1 VHLVTLPAISAVAF
15 CPHPPLL
22 LPGIAAGAEIETE
35 SLRFACDQAV
45 GRLIETGPSQVVIL
59 GADGPPVSLRS
70 FAPGLVDPD
79 QTPGLVDPDRR
90 RLPLALLVGEWLLS
104 RQPHRPP
111 STSVRIG
118 PDGAAIGP
126 WPDMTAPTAL
136 LVMGDGSA
144 RRSVK
149 GPGYLDERAQPFDDA
164 VVDALANPARGALA
178 NLDLTLAAELLV
190 AAAAVWVA
198 TAKLAGVDWH
208 GEILYADAPY
218 GVMYMVATWLP

>member
-1 VHLVTLPAISAVAF
+1 VTLPAISAVAF

-22 LPGIAAGAEIETE
+22 LPGIAAGTEIETE

-70 FAPGLVDPD
+70 LAPGLVDSD
-79 QTPGLVDPDRR
+79 QR

-104 RQPHRPP
+104 RQPQCPP
-111 STSVRIG
+111 SIYVRIG
-118 PDGAAIGP
+118 PDGDAITP
-126 WPDMTAPTAL
+126 WPDMAGPTAL

-190 AAAAVWVA
+190 AGAPAWMA
-198 TAKLAGVDWH
+198 TAKLAGVDWQSDWH
-208 GEILYADAPY
+208 GEVLYADAPY